1 MWQKSGD
8 MMAAPILRKFSLCK
22 NHSARDV
29 AASSMD
35 AKFRR
40 EKYNCR
46 ANDSMKV

>member
-1 MWQKSGD
+1 MWRKSGD
-8 MMAAPILRKFSLCK
+8 MMAIRILRKFLLCE
-22 NHSARDV
+22 NHQERDA

-35 AKFRR
+35 AKSRR